1 MSAMNEMSLGKRP
14 IVASNETKS
23 EQPIDAAWL
32 VLEAANDVG
41 DHATVDICRRVI
53 DTTLKGTPV
62 SPSDLDVILNYF
74 R

>member
-1 MSAMNEMSLGKRP
+1 MNALSSSKRP
-14 IVASNETKS
+14 PAGEQNS
-23 EQPIDAAWL
+23 EQPLDAAWL

-53 DTTLKGTPV
+53 DATLKGTAA

>member
-1 MSAMNEMSLGKRP
+1 MSAISFSKRP
-14 IVASNETKS
+14 VTRSDERKS
-23 EQPIDAAWL
+23 EQDVAWL

-53 DTTLKGTPV
+53 DNTLKGTPASV
-62 SPSDLDVILNYF
+62 ADLDVIFNYF